1 MRQINFLKQFLIL
14 ICLLGI
20 SETSFSQYIQSQQ
33 SAEDLI
39 NNVLAGG
46 GVQISNVTIAGDS
59 AQIGEFDLGTS
70 VGLSINRG
78 VVMTTGSIPTQLVDN
93 GFSGTINSPAAQGTL
108 SSSFGNGVDAG
119 DDVDLN
125 AIIGSFGTAAPN
137 TNNKAV
143 IEFDFVPSGDSLR
156 FNYVFGSEEYNGFV
170 CSQFFD
176 CFGFFI
182 SGPGITGPYTGNAK
196 NIAIVPGTNLPV
208 SMNTIN
214 NGIGN
219 GGTLCPP
226 GGLNNSAYFVTHTD
240 LF

>member
-1 MRQINFLKQFLIL
+1 MLLKYKTFNLFLITF
-14 ICLLGI
+14 LLTI
-20 SETSFSQYIQSQQ
+20 LSQSAFSQYVQSQQ
-33 SAEDLI
+33 TAEDLI

-46 GVQISNVTIAGDS
+46 GVQISNVTISGDS

-78 VVMTTGSIPTQLVDN
+78 VVMTTGSIVQQLIDD

-176 CFGFFI
+176 C
-182 SGPGITGPYTGNAK
+182 
-196 NIAIVPGTNLPV
+196 L
-208 SMNTIN
+208 
-214 NGIGN
+214 
-219 GGTLCPP
+219 
-226 GGLNNSAYFVTHTD
+226 
-240 LF
+240 LFSKYENQK